1 MTEQPSSAGLTA
13 HAKTNIINYAAVVQ
27 KVFAAVFCSL
37 WQQGKVMTEKNN
49 PWDIFK
55 NGADG
60 SASHLKRSGGILMP
74 VFSLPSPHGIGTFGA
89 AAYEFAD
96 FLAASGQSYW
106 QVLPLNPT
114 GFGDSPYQCFSS
126 AAGNPYFIDLDMLV
140 DDGLLTAD
148 EVQKSDFGGEL
159 RRIDYGKLFSL
170 RLPLLRLAAE
180 RNIRRNAAEVEQFS
194 RCCSTQVYDYA
205 VFTALKTHFG
215 MKPWT
220 EWNAGKAMPKQ
231 LVPAELIESQ
241 ADEIRLQLSI
251 QQLFFKQW
259 NRLKN
264 YVNQLGIG
272 IIGDVPIYVAL
283 DSADCWANSRHFML
297 DESFVPTD
305 VAGVPPDYFSPTG
318 QLWGNPLYNWEIHAS
333 ENYAWWAERLQCAQ
347 KLYDVVRI
355 DHFRGFESFWAV
367 PFGETTAENG
377 RWLPAPGMDF
387 VNAVKKRL
395 PGLSF
400 IAEDLGFLTPEVHEL
415 VKNSGFP
422 GMSILQFGFNPDAN
436 SDYLPH
442 RVAENRVYYTGTHDN
457 APIMQWFAEA
467 SESERRFAEQYLAL
481 NAAEGI
487 NWGMIRGG
495 MCSPAGI
502 FIAQMQ
508 DVLGLSAEGRVN
520 TPGVASGN
528 WQWRMLP
535 HECSAAL
542 AEKLREYTRMYGR
555 LHDCGEINFEHNSV
569 VPHEYCG
576 KNADT

>member
-1 MTEQPSSAGLTA
+1 
-13 HAKTNIINYAAVVQ
+13 
-27 KVFAAVFCSL
+27 
-37 WQQGKVMTEKNN
+37 MTEKNN

-89 AAYEFAD
+89 AAYKFAD

-159 RRIDYGKLFSL
+159 RRIEYGKLFSL

-180 RNIRRNAAEVEQFS
+180 RNIRRNTAEVEQFS
-194 RCCSTQVYDYA
+194 RCCSTQIYDYA

-231 LVPAELIESQ
+231 LVPAELVESQ

-377 RWLPAPGMDF
+377 RWFPAPGMDF

-520 TPGVASGN
+520 TPGVAAGN

-555 LHDCGEINFEHNSV
+555 LHDCGEINYEHNTV

-576 KNADT
+576 KNADTQKRYKLLVRAVAEYLDSVDN

>member
-1 MTEQPSSAGLTA
+1 
-13 HAKTNIINYAAVVQ
+13 
-27 KVFAAVFCSL
+27 
-37 WQQGKVMTEKNN
+37 MTEKNN

-140 DDGLLTAD
+140 DDGLLTTD
-148 EVQKSDFGGEL
+148 EVQKNDFSGKL
-159 RRIDYGKLFSL
+159 RRIDYGELFSL
-170 RLPLLRLAAE
+170 RIPLLKLAAE

-194 RCCSTQVYDYA
+194 RCCSTQIYDYA

-231 LVPAELIESQ
+231 FVPAELVESQ

-422 GMSILQFGFNPDAN
+422 GMSILQFGFNSDAN

-442 RVAENRVYYTGTHDN
+442 RVTENRVYYTGTHDN

-508 DVLGLSAEGRVN
+508 DVLGLSAEGRIN

-555 LHDCGEINFEHNSV
+555 LHDCGGINHEHNNV
-569 VPHEYCG
+569 VPREYCG
-576 KNADT
+576 KNADTQKQYKLLVRAAAEYLDSADD

>member
-1 MTEQPSSAGLTA
+1 
-13 HAKTNIINYAAVVQ
+13 
-27 KVFAAVFCSL
+27 
-37 WQQGKVMTEKNN
+37 MTEKNN

-140 DDGLLTAD
+140 DDGLLIAD

-194 RCCSTQVYDYA
+194 RCCSTQIYDYA
-205 VFTALKTHFG
+205 VFTALKTHFA

-231 LVPAELIESQ
+231 LVPAEFVESQ

-318 QLWGNPLYNWEIHAS
+318 QLWGNPLYNWKIHAS

-467 SESERRFAEQYLAL
+467 SEPECRFAEQYLAL

-520 TPGVASGN
+520 TPGIASGN

-555 LHDCGEINFEHNSV
+555 LHDCGEINFEHNTV
-569 VPHEYCG
+569 VPREYCG
-576 KNADT
+576 KNADTQKRYKLLVRAAAEYLDSVDD

>member
-1 MTEQPSSAGLTA
+1 
-13 HAKTNIINYAAVVQ
+13 
-27 KVFAAVFCSL
+27 
-37 WQQGKVMTEKNN
+37 MTEKNN

-180 RNIRRNAAEVEQFS
+180 RNICRNAAEVEQFS
-194 RCCSTQVYDYA
+194 RCCSTQIYDYA

-231 LVPAELIESQ
+231 LVPAEFVESQ

-333 ENYAWWAERLQCAQ
+333 ENYAWWVERLQCAQ

-387 VNAVKKRL
+387 VNAVKKKL

-502 FIAQMQ
+502 FITQMQ

-520 TPGVASGN
+520 TPGIASGN

-555 LHDCGEINFEHNSV
+555 LHDCGEINYGHNTV
-569 VPHEYCG
+569 VPREYCG
-576 KNADT
+576 KNADTQKRYKLLVRAAAEYLDSVDN

>member
-1 MTEQPSSAGLTA
+1 MA
-13 HAKTNIINYAAVVQ
+13 
-27 KVFAAVFCSL
+27 
-37 WQQGKVMTEKNN
+37 EKNN
-49 PWDIFK
+49 SWDIFK

-89 AAYEFAD
+89 AAYKFAD

-148 EVQKSDFGGEL
+148 EVQKSDFSGEL

-194 RCCSTQVYDYA
+194 RCCSTQIYDYA

-231 LVPAELIESQ
+231 LVPAEFVESQ

-283 DSADCWANSRHFML
+283 DSADCWENSRHFML

-318 QLWGNPLYNWEIHAS
+318 QLWGNPLYNWKIHAS

-520 TPGVASGN
+520 TPGVAAGN

-555 LHDCGEINFEHNSV
+555 LHDCGEINFEHNTV
-569 VPHEYCG
+569 VPREYCG
-576 KNADT
+576 KNAGTQKRYKLLVRAAAEYLDSVDN

>member
-1 MTEQPSSAGLTA
+1 
-13 HAKTNIINYAAVVQ
+13 
-27 KVFAAVFCSL
+27 
-37 WQQGKVMTEKNN
+37 MTEKNN

-194 RCCSTQVYDYA
+194 RCCLTQIYDYA

-231 LVPAELIESQ
+231 LVPAELVESQ

-387 VNAVKKRL
+387 VNAVKRRL

-508 DVLGLSAEGRVN
+508 DVLGLSAEGRIN

-555 LHDCGEINFEHNSV
+555 LHDCGEINYEHNTV
-569 VPHEYCG
+569 VPHECCG
-576 KNADT
+576 KNADTQKRYKLLVRAAAEYLDSVDN

>member
-1 MTEQPSSAGLTA
+1 
-13 HAKTNIINYAAVVQ
+13 
-27 KVFAAVFCSL
+27 
-37 WQQGKVMTEKNN
+37 MTEKNN

-140 DDGLLTAD
+140 DDGLLTTD

-159 RRIDYGKLFSL
+159 RRIDYGELFSL

-194 RCCSTQVYDYA
+194 RSCSTQIYDYA

-231 LVPAELIESQ
+231 LVPAEFVESQ
-241 ADEIRLQLSI
+241 AGEIRLQLSI

-283 DSADCWANSRHFML
+283 DSADCWANSGRFML

-400 IAEDLGFLTPEVHEL
+400 IAEDLGFLTPEVHEF

-467 SESERRFAEQYLAL
+467 SEPERRFAEQYLAL

-502 FIAQMQ
+502 FITQMQ
-508 DVLGLSAEGRVN
+508 DVLGLSAEGRIN

-555 LHDCGEINFEHNSV
+555 LHDCGEVNFEHNTV
-569 VPHEYCG
+569 VPREYCG
-576 KNADT
+576 KNADTQKRYKLLVRAAAEYLDSVDD

>member
-1 MTEQPSSAGLTA
+1 MA
-13 HAKTNIINYAAVVQ
+13 
-27 KVFAAVFCSL
+27 
-37 WQQGKVMTEKNN
+37 EKNK

-194 RCCSTQVYDYA
+194 RCCLTQIYDYA

-231 LVPAELIESQ
+231 LVPAELVESQ

-487 NWGMIRGG
+487 NWGMLRGG

-576 KNADT
+576 KNADTQKRYKLLVRAAAEYLDSVDN

>member
-1 MTEQPSSAGLTA
+1 
-13 HAKTNIINYAAVVQ
+13 
-27 KVFAAVFCSL
+27 
-37 WQQGKVMTEKNN
+37 MTEKNN

-148 EVQKSDFGGEL
+148 EVQKSNFGGEL

-194 RCCSTQVYDYA
+194 RCCSTQIYDYA

-231 LVPAELIESQ
+231 LVPAELVGSQ

-442 RVAENRVYYTGTHDN
+442 RVAGNRVYYTGTHDN

-520 TPGVASGN
+520 TPGIASGN

-555 LHDCGEINFEHNSV
+555 LHDCGEINFEHNTV
-569 VPHEYCG
+569 VPREYCG
-576 KNADT
+576 KNAGTQKRYKLLVRAAAEYLDSVDN

>member
-1 MTEQPSSAGLTA
+1 
-13 HAKTNIINYAAVVQ
+13 
-27 KVFAAVFCSL
+27 
-37 WQQGKVMTEKNN
+37 
-49 PWDIFK
+49 
-55 NGADG
+55 
-60 SASHLKRSGGILMP
+60 
-74 VFSLPSPHGIGTFGA
+74 
-89 AAYEFAD
+89 
-96 FLAASGQSYW
+96 
-106 QVLPLNPT
+106 
-114 GFGDSPYQCFSS
+114 
-126 AAGNPYFIDLDMLV
+126 MLV

-194 RCCSTQVYDYA
+194 RCCSTQIYDYA

-231 LVPAELIESQ
+231 LVPAELVESQ

-367 PFGETTAENG
+367 PLGETTAENG
-377 RWLPAPGMDF
+377 RWFPAPGMDF

-442 RVAENRVYYTGTHDN
+442 RVPENRVYYTGTHDN

-555 LHDCGEINFEHNSV
+555 LHDCGEINYGHNSV

-576 KNADT
+576 KNADTQKRYKLLVRAAAEYLDSVDN

>member
-1 MTEQPSSAGLTA
+1 
-13 HAKTNIINYAAVVQ
+13 
-27 KVFAAVFCSL
+27 
-37 WQQGKVMTEKNN
+37 MTEKNN

-140 DDGLLTAD
+140 DDGLLTTD
-148 EVQKSDFGGEL
+148 EVQKSDFSGEL

-170 RLPLLRLAAE
+170 RIPLLRLAAE

-194 RCCSTQVYDYA
+194 RCCSTQIYDYA

-231 LVPAELIESQ
+231 LVPAELVESQ

-576 KNADT
+576 KNADTQKRYKLLVRAAAEYLDSVDN

>member
-1 MTEQPSSAGLTA
+1 
-13 HAKTNIINYAAVVQ
+13 
-27 KVFAAVFCSL
+27 
-37 WQQGKVMTEKNN
+37 MTEKNN

-89 AAYEFAD
+89 AAYKFAD

-159 RRIDYGKLFSL
+159 RRIDYGRLFSL

-194 RCCSTQVYDYA
+194 RCCSTQIYDCA

-231 LVPAELIESQ
+231 LVPAELVESQ

-467 SESERRFAEQYLAL
+467 SEPERRFAEQYLAL

-542 AEKLREYTRMYGR
+542 AEKLREYTRIYGR
-555 LHDCGEINFEHNSV
+555 LHDCGGINYGHNSV

-576 KNADT
+576 KNADTQKRYKLLVRAVAEYLDSVDD

>member
-1 MTEQPSSAGLTA
+1 
-13 HAKTNIINYAAVVQ
+13 
-27 KVFAAVFCSL
+27 
-37 WQQGKVMTEKNN
+37 MTEKNN

-55 NGADG
+55 NGAAG

-159 RRIDYGKLFSL
+159 RRIDYGELFSL
-170 RLPLLRLAAE
+170 RIPLLRLAAE

-194 RCCSTQVYDYA
+194 RSCSTQIYDYA

-231 LVPAELIESQ
+231 LVPAELVESQ

-576 KNADT
+576 KNADTHKRYKLLVRAAAEYLDSVDN

>member
-1 MTEQPSSAGLTA
+1 
-13 HAKTNIINYAAVVQ
+13 
-27 KVFAAVFCSL
+27 
-37 WQQGKVMTEKNN
+37 
-49 PWDIFK
+49 
-55 NGADG
+55 
-60 SASHLKRSGGILMP
+60 MP

-89 AAYEFAD
+89 AAYKFAD

-194 RCCSTQVYDYA
+194 RCCSTQIYDYA
-205 VFTALKTHFG
+205 VFTALKAYFG

-231 LVPAELIESQ
+231 LVPAEFVESQ

-377 RWLPAPGMDF
+377 RWLPAPGRDF

-400 IAEDLGFLTPEVHEL
+400 IAEDLGFLTSEVHEL

-467 SESERRFAEQYLAL
+467 SKPERRFAEQYLAL

-555 LHDCGEINFEHNSV
+555 LHDCGEINYEHNTV

-576 KNADT
+576 KNADTQKRYKLLVRAVAEYLDSVDN

>member
-1 MTEQPSSAGLTA
+1 
-13 HAKTNIINYAAVVQ
+13 
-27 KVFAAVFCSL
+27 
-37 WQQGKVMTEKNN
+37 MTEKNN

-194 RCCSTQVYDYA
+194 RCCSTQIYDYA

-231 LVPAELIESQ
+231 LVPAELVESQ

-318 QLWGNPLYNWEIHAS
+318 QLWGNPLYNWKIHAS

-555 LHDCGEINFEHNSV
+555 LHDCGEINFEHNTV
-569 VPHEYCG
+569 VPHEYCEKCRHTKTVQITCSG
-576 KNADT
+576 CCGISRFSR

>member
-1 MTEQPSSAGLTA
+1 
-13 HAKTNIINYAAVVQ
+13 
-27 KVFAAVFCSL
+27 
-37 WQQGKVMTEKNN
+37 MTEKNN

-140 DDGLLTAD
+140 DDGLLTTD
-148 EVQKSDFGGEL
+148 EVQKSDFSGKL
-159 RRIDYGKLFSL
+159 RRIEYGKLFSL
-170 RLPLLRLAAE
+170 RIPLLRLAAE

-194 RCCSTQVYDYA
+194 RCCSTQIYDYA
-205 VFTALKTHFG
+205 VFTALKIHFG

-231 LVPAELIESQ
+231 FVPAEFVESQ

-467 SESERRFAEQYLAL
+467 SKPERRFAEQYLAL

-520 TPGVASGN
+520 TPGIASGN

-555 LHDCGEINFEHNSV
+555 LHDCGEINYEHNSV

-576 KNADT
+576 KNADTQKRYKLLVRAAAEYLDSVDN

>member
-1 MTEQPSSAGLTA
+1 
-13 HAKTNIINYAAVVQ
+13 
-27 KVFAAVFCSL
+27 
-37 WQQGKVMTEKNN
+37 MTEKNN

-60 SASHLKRSGGILMP
+60 SDSHLKRSGGILMP

-89 AAYEFAD
+89 AAYKFAD

-170 RLPLLRLAAE
+170 RLPPLRLAAE

-194 RCCSTQVYDYA
+194 RCCSTQIYDYA

-220 EWNAGKAMPKQ
+220 VWNAGKAMPKQ
-231 LVPAELIESQ
+231 LVPAEFVESQ

-508 DVLGLSAEGRVN
+508 DVLGLSAEGRIN

-555 LHDCGEINFEHNSV
+555 LHDCGEINFEHNTV
-569 VPHEYCG
+569 VPREYCG
-576 KNADT
+576 KNADTQKRYKLLVRAAAEYLDSVDD

>member
-1 MTEQPSSAGLTA
+1 
-13 HAKTNIINYAAVVQ
+13 
-27 KVFAAVFCSL
+27 
-37 WQQGKVMTEKNN
+37 MTEKNN

-89 AAYEFAD
+89 AAYKFAD

-180 RNIRRNAAEVEQFS
+180 RNMRRNAAEVEQFS
-194 RCCSTQVYDYA
+194 RCCSTQIYDYA

-220 EWNAGKAMPKQ
+220 EWNASKAMPKQ
-231 LVPAELIESQ
+231 LVPAELVESQ

-555 LHDCGEINFEHNSV
+555 LHDCGEINFEHNTV
-569 VPHEYCG
+569 VPREYCG
-576 KNADT
+576 KNADAQKRYKLLVRAVAEYLDSVDN

>member
-1 MTEQPSSAGLTA
+1 
-13 HAKTNIINYAAVVQ
+13 
-27 KVFAAVFCSL
+27 
-37 WQQGKVMTEKNN
+37 MTEKNN

-194 RCCSTQVYDYA
+194 RCCSTQIYDYA

-231 LVPAELIESQ
+231 LVPAEFVESQ

-297 DESFVPTD
+297 NESFVPTD

-508 DVLGLSAEGRVN
+508 DVLGLSAEGRIN

-555 LHDCGEINFEHNSV
+555 LHDCGEINYEHNTV
-569 VPHEYCG
+569 VPREYCG
-576 KNADT
+576 KNADTQKRYKLLVRAAAEYLDSVDN

>member
-1 MTEQPSSAGLTA
+1 
-13 HAKTNIINYAAVVQ
+13 
-27 KVFAAVFCSL
+27 
-37 WQQGKVMTEKNN
+37 
-49 PWDIFK
+49 
-55 NGADG
+55 
-60 SASHLKRSGGILMP
+60 
-74 VFSLPSPHGIGTFGA
+74 
-89 AAYEFAD
+89 
-96 FLAASGQSYW
+96 
-106 QVLPLNPT
+106 
-114 GFGDSPYQCFSS
+114 
-126 AAGNPYFIDLDMLV
+126 
-140 DDGLLTAD
+140 
-148 EVQKSDFGGEL
+148 
-159 RRIDYGKLFSL
+159 
-170 RLPLLRLAAE
+170 
-180 RNIRRNAAEVEQFS
+180 
-194 RCCSTQVYDYA
+194 
-205 VFTALKTHFG
+205 

-231 LVPAELIESQ
+231 LVPAELVESQ

-305 VAGVPPDYFSPTG
+305 VAGYHRITSVPPGSFGAILFTIGKFMLPKTMHGGRNVCNAHKSFTMLSVLIIFAG
-318 QLWGNPLYNWEIHAS
+318 LKA
-333 ENYAWWAERLQCAQ
+333 
-347 KLYDVVRI
+347 
-355 DHFRGFESFWAV
+355 FWAV

-400 IAEDLGFLTPEVHEL
+400 VAEDLGFLTPEVHEL

-467 SESERRFAEQYLAL
+467 SEPERRFAEQYLAL

-555 LHDCGEINFEHNSV
+555 LHDCGEINFEHNTV
-569 VPHEYCG
+569 VPREYCEKMPTH
-576 KNADT
+576 KNGTNCLFGLLRNISIQSVK

>member
-1 MTEQPSSAGLTA
+1 
-13 HAKTNIINYAAVVQ
+13 
-27 KVFAAVFCSL
+27 
-37 WQQGKVMTEKNN
+37 MTEKNN

-126 AAGNPYFIDLDMLV
+126 AAGNPYFIDLDLLV

-194 RCCSTQVYDYA
+194 RCCSTQIYDYA

-231 LVPAELIESQ
+231 LVPAELVESQ

-387 VNAVKKRL
+387 VNAVKKKL

-520 TPGVASGN
+520 TPGIASGN

-555 LHDCGEINFEHNSV
+555 LHDCGEINFEHNTV
-569 VPHEYCG
+569 VPREFCG
-576 KNADT
+576 KNADTQKRYKLLVRAAAEYLDSVDN

>member
-1 MTEQPSSAGLTA
+1 MA
-13 HAKTNIINYAAVVQ
+13 
-27 KVFAAVFCSL
+27 
-37 WQQGKVMTEKNN
+37 EKNK

-194 RCCSTQVYDYA
+194 RCCLTQIYDYA

-231 LVPAELIESQ
+231 LVPAELVESQ

-576 KNADT
+576 KNADTQKRYKLLVRAAAEYLDSVDN

>member
-1 MTEQPSSAGLTA
+1 MDGFPKRKSNRLPQFDYGTVGAYFITICSRDK
-13 HAKTNIINYAAVVQ
+13 AKVSPCRRGRRPRRPRT
-27 KVFAAVFCSL
+27 
-37 WQQGKVMTEKNN
+37 
-49 PWDIFK
+49 
-55 NGADG
+55 
-60 SASHLKRSGGILMP
+60 
-74 VFSLPSPHGIGTFGA
+74 LPSPHGIGTFGA

-194 RCCSTQVYDYA
+194 RCCSTQIYDYA

-231 LVPAELIESQ
+231 LVPAEFVESQ

-297 DESFVPTD
+297 NESFVPTD

-555 LHDCGEINFEHNSV
+555 LHDCGEINYEHNSV
-569 VPHEYCG
+569 VPR
-576 KNADT
+576 

>member
-1 MTEQPSSAGLTA
+1 
-13 HAKTNIINYAAVVQ
+13 
-27 KVFAAVFCSL
+27 
-37 WQQGKVMTEKNN
+37 MTEKNN
-49 PWDIFK
+49 PWDIFE

-60 SASHLKRSGGILMP
+60 SASHLKRSCGILMP

-159 RRIDYGKLFSL
+159 RCIDYGKLFSL

-194 RCCSTQVYDYA
+194 RCCSTQIYDYA

-231 LVPAELIESQ
+231 LVPAEFVESQ

-297 DESFVPTD
+297 GESFVPTD

-367 PFGETTAENG
+367 PFGEATAENG

-467 SESERRFAEQYLAL
+467 SEPERRFAEQYLAL

-555 LHDCGEINFEHNSV
+555 LHDCGKINFEHNTV

-576 KNADT
+576 KNADTQKRYKLLVRAVAEYLDSVDN

>member
-1 MTEQPSSAGLTA
+1 
-13 HAKTNIINYAAVVQ
+13 
-27 KVFAAVFCSL
+27 
-37 WQQGKVMTEKNN
+37 MTEKNN

-60 SASHLKRSGGILMP
+60 SDSHLKRSGGILMP

-194 RCCSTQVYDYA
+194 RCCLTQIYDYA
-205 VFTALKTHFG
+205 VFTALKTHFA

-231 LVPAELIESQ
+231 LVPAEFVESQ

-576 KNADT
+576 KNADTQKRYKLLVRAAAEYLDSVDN

>member
-1 MTEQPSSAGLTA
+1 
-13 HAKTNIINYAAVVQ
+13 
-27 KVFAAVFCSL
+27 
-37 WQQGKVMTEKNN
+37 MTEKNN

-89 AAYEFAD
+89 AAYKFAD

-194 RCCSTQVYDYA
+194 RCCSTQIYDYA

-231 LVPAELIESQ
+231 LVPAELVESQ

-415 VKNSGFP
+415 VKNTGFP

-467 SESERRFAEQYLAL
+467 SEPERRFAEQYLAL

-508 DVLGLSAEGRVN
+508 DVLGLSAEGRIN

-555 LHDCGEINFEHNSV
+555 LHDCGEINFEHNTV
-569 VPHEYCG
+569 VPREYCG
-576 KNADT
+576 KMPTHKNGTNCLFGLLRNISIQSITE

>member
-1 MTEQPSSAGLTA
+1 MA
-13 HAKTNIINYAAVVQ
+13 
-27 KVFAAVFCSL
+27 
-37 WQQGKVMTEKNN
+37 EKNN

-60 SASHLKRSGGILMP
+60 SDSHLKRSGGILMP

-96 FLAASGQSYW
+96 FLEASGQSYW

-159 RRIDYGKLFSL
+159 RRIDYGRLFSL

-180 RNIRRNAAEVEQFS
+180 RNIRRNAAEVKQFS
-194 RCCSTQVYDYA
+194 RCCSTQIYDYA

-231 LVPAELIESQ
+231 LVPAELVESQ

-318 QLWGNPLYNWEIHAS
+318 QLWGNPLYNWKIHAS

-387 VNAVKKRL
+387 VNAVKRRL

-520 TPGVASGN
+520 TPGVAAGN

-555 LHDCGEINFEHNSV
+555 LHDCGEINFEHNTV
-569 VPHEYCG
+569 VPREYCG
-576 KNADT
+576 KNAGTQKRYKLLVRAAAEYLDSVDN

>member
-1 MTEQPSSAGLTA
+1 
-13 HAKTNIINYAAVVQ
+13 
-27 KVFAAVFCSL
+27 
-37 WQQGKVMTEKNN
+37 MTEKNN
-49 PWDIFK
+49 PWDIFE

-60 SASHLKRSGGILMP
+60 SASHLKRSCGILMP

-194 RCCSTQVYDYA
+194 RCCSTQIYDYA

-231 LVPAELIESQ
+231 LVPAEFVESQ

-555 LHDCGEINFEHNSV
+555 LHDCGEINYGHNTV
-569 VPHEYCG
+569 VPREYCEKMPAH
-576 KNADT
+576 KNGTNCLFGCCGISRFSR

>member
-1 MTEQPSSAGLTA
+1 
-13 HAKTNIINYAAVVQ
+13 
-27 KVFAAVFCSL
+27 
-37 WQQGKVMTEKNN
+37 MTEKNN
-49 PWDIFK
+49 PWNIFK

-60 SASHLKRSGGILMP
+60 SDSHLKRSGGILMP

-194 RCCSTQVYDYA
+194 RCCLTQIYDYA
-205 VFTALKTHFG
+205 VFTALKTHFA

-231 LVPAELIESQ
+231 LVPAEFVESQ

-576 KNADT
+576 KNADTQKRYKLLVRAAAEYLDSVDN

>member
-1 MTEQPSSAGLTA
+1 MTA
-13 HAKTNIINYAAVVQ
+13 
-27 KVFAAVFCSL
+27 
-37 WQQGKVMTEKNN
+37 KNN

-140 DDGLLTAD
+140 DDGLLTTD
-148 EVQKSDFGGEL
+148 EVQKNDFSGEL

-194 RCCSTQVYDYA
+194 RSCSTQIYDYA

-231 LVPAELIESQ
+231 FVPAEFVESQ

-272 IIGDVPIYVAL
+272 IIGDVPIYDAL

-387 VNAVKKRL
+387 INAVKKRL

-442 RVAENRVYYTGTHDN
+442 RVTENRVYYTGTHDN
-457 APIMQWFAEA
+457 APIMQWFAET

-508 DVLGLSAEGRVN
+508 DVLGLSTEGRIN

-555 LHDCGEINFEHNSV
+555 LHDCGEVNFEHNSV
-569 VPHEYCG
+569 VPREYCG
-576 KNADT
+576 KNADTQKRYKLLVRAAAEYLDSVDD

>member
-1 MTEQPSSAGLTA
+1 
-13 HAKTNIINYAAVVQ
+13 
-27 KVFAAVFCSL
+27 
-37 WQQGKVMTEKNN
+37 
-49 PWDIFK
+49 
-55 NGADG
+55 
-60 SASHLKRSGGILMP
+60 MP

-89 AAYEFAD
+89 AAYKFAD

-180 RNIRRNAAEVEQFS
+180 RNIRRNASEVEQFS
-194 RCCSTQVYDYA
+194 RCCSTQIYDYA

-231 LVPAELIESQ
+231 LVPTELVESQ
-241 ADEIRLQLSI
+241 TDEIRLQLSI

-442 RVAENRVYYTGTHDN
+442 RVAGNRVYYTGTHDN

-520 TPGVASGN
+520 TPGVAAGN

-555 LHDCGEINFEHNSV
+555 LHDCGEINFGHNTV
-569 VPHEYCG
+569 VPREYCG
-576 KNADT
+576 KNADTQKRYKLLVRAVAEYLDSVDN

>member
-1 MTEQPSSAGLTA
+1 
-13 HAKTNIINYAAVVQ
+13 
-27 KVFAAVFCSL
+27 
-37 WQQGKVMTEKNN
+37 MTEKNN

-74 VFSLPSPHGIGTFGA
+74 VFSLPSPHGIGTFGS
-89 AAYEFAD
+89 AAYKFAD

-194 RCCSTQVYDYA
+194 RCCSTQIYDYA

-231 LVPAELIESQ
+231 LVPAELVESQ

-297 DESFVPTD
+297 DESLVPTD

-415 VKNSGFP
+415 VKKSGFP

-555 LHDCGEINFEHNSV
+555 LHDCGEINYEHNTV
-569 VPHEYCG
+569 VPREYCG

>member
-1 MTEQPSSAGLTA
+1 MARSAGVLLSIT
-13 HAKTNIINYAAVVQ
+13 
-27 KVFAAVFCSL
+27 
-37 WQQGKVMTEKNN
+37 
-49 PWDIFK
+49 
-55 NGADG
+55 
-60 SASHLKRSGGILMP
+60 
-74 VFSLPSPHGIGTFGA
+74 SLPSPYGIGTIGKEA
-89 AAYEFAD
+89 RKFAD
-96 FLAASGQSYW
+96 FLKKSGQTIWQILPVGPTSY
-106 QVLPLNPT
+106 
-114 GFGDSPYQCFSS
+114 GDSPYQSFSTY
-126 AAGNPYFIDLDMLV
+126 AGNPYLIDLDTLCEE
-140 DDGLLTAD
+140 GLLTKE
-148 EVQKSDFGGEL
+148 EVMSRDWGSN
-159 RRIDYGKLFSL
+159 D
-170 RLPLLRLAAE
+170 
-180 RNIRRNAAEVEQFS
+180 AEVDYEKIYNNRFE
-194 RCCSTQVYDYA
+194 VLKIAYDNFKKGDQKAFTSFKRKNSSWLKNYA
-205 VFTALKTHFG
+205 LYMAVKKSFD
-215 MKPWT
+215 MVSWT
-220 EWNAGKAMPKQ
+220 EWPDEEIKMRDEAAVKRYERKLKDDVDFWKFVQ
-231 LVPAELIESQ
+231 FKFYEQWESFR
-241 ADEIRLQLSI
+241 A
-251 QQLFFKQW
+251 
-259 NRLKN
+259 
-264 YVNQLGIG
+264 YVNGLGIK
-272 IIGDVPIYVAL
+272 ILGDMPIYVAM
-283 DSADCWANSRHFML
+283 DSADTWANPELFQL
-297 DESFVPTD
+297 YDDGDPIA
-305 VAGVPPDYFSPTG
+305 VAGCPPDYFSAEG

-387 VNAVKKRL
+387 VNAVKRRL

-508 DVLGLSAEGRVN
+508 DVLGLSAEGRIN

-555 LHDCGEINFEHNSV
+555 LHDCGEINYGHNTV
-569 VPHEYCG
+569 VPREYCEKMPAH
-576 KNADT
+576 KNGTNCLFGCCGISRFSR

>member
-1 MTEQPSSAGLTA
+1 
-13 HAKTNIINYAAVVQ
+13 
-27 KVFAAVFCSL
+27 
-37 WQQGKVMTEKNN
+37 
-49 PWDIFK
+49 
-55 NGADG
+55 
-60 SASHLKRSGGILMP
+60 
-74 VFSLPSPHGIGTFGA
+74 
-89 AAYEFAD
+89 
-96 FLAASGQSYW
+96 
-106 QVLPLNPT
+106 
-114 GFGDSPYQCFSS
+114 
-126 AAGNPYFIDLDMLV
+126 
-140 DDGLLTAD
+140 
-148 EVQKSDFGGEL
+148 
-159 RRIDYGKLFSL
+159 
-170 RLPLLRLAAE
+170 
-180 RNIRRNAAEVEQFS
+180 
-194 RCCSTQVYDYA
+194 
-205 VFTALKTHFG
+205 
-215 MKPWT
+215 
-220 EWNAGKAMPKQ
+220 
-231 LVPAELIESQ
+231 
-241 ADEIRLQLSI
+241 
-251 QQLFFKQW
+251 
-259 NRLKN
+259 
-264 YVNQLGIG
+264 
-272 IIGDVPIYVAL
+272 
-283 DSADCWANSRHFML
+283 
-297 DESFVPTD
+297 
-305 VAGVPPDYFSPTG
+305 
-318 QLWGNPLYNWEIHAS
+318 
-333 ENYAWWAERLQCAQ
+333 
-347 KLYDVVRI
+347 
-355 DHFRGFESFWAV
+355 
-367 PFGETTAENG
+367 
-377 RWLPAPGMDF
+377 MDF

-555 LHDCGEINFEHNSV
+555 LHDCGEINYGHNSV
-569 VPHEYCG
+569 VPREYCG
-576 KNADT
+576 KNADTQKRHKLLVRAVAEYLDSVDN

>member
-1 MTEQPSSAGLTA
+1 
-13 HAKTNIINYAAVVQ
+13 
-27 KVFAAVFCSL
+27 
-37 WQQGKVMTEKNN
+37 MTEKNN

-148 EVQKSDFGGEL
+148 EVQKIDFGGEL

-194 RCCSTQVYDYA
+194 RCCSTQIFDYA

-231 LVPAELIESQ
+231 LVPAELVESQ

-297 DESFVPTD
+297 DETFVPTD

-387 VNAVKKRL
+387 VNAVKRRL

-495 MCSPAGI
+495 MCSPAEI

-520 TPGVASGN
+520 TPGVAAGN

-576 KNADT
+576 KNADTQKRYKLLVRAVAEYLDSVDN

>member
-1 MTEQPSSAGLTA
+1 
-13 HAKTNIINYAAVVQ
+13 
-27 KVFAAVFCSL
+27 
-37 WQQGKVMTEKNN
+37 MTEKNN
-49 PWDIFK
+49 PWDIFE

-60 SASHLKRSGGILMP
+60 SASHLKRSCGILMP

-194 RCCSTQVYDYA
+194 RCCSTQIYDYA

-231 LVPAELIESQ
+231 LVPAEFVESQ

-481 NAAEGI
+481 NTAEGI

-576 KNADT
+576 KNADTQKRYKLLVRAAAEYLDSVDN